1 MKRLQRYGNIIP
13 VIAKGDAYSKEEVT
27 EVKKLF
33 FEKINKKGLE
43 LFNFESVIEYLRNY
57 RINKIK
63 ALENDKEKL
72 EELRRGSFGPCPP
85 FVIISSI
92 KKIEISPGKFI
103 YGR

>member
-43 LFNFESVIEYLRNY
+43 LFNFES
-57 RINKIK
+57 